1 VGWGSTP
8 VMSTTRHSTSSH
20 STPGH
25 VQKDLGNLLKKF
37 SAVTTDTIDPVK
49 LSDVEA
55 VASYSWIN
63 SKTPTIAVPGA

>member
-1 VGWGSTP
+1 
-8 VMSTTRHSTSSH
+8 MSTTRHSTSSH
-20 STPGH
+20 SASVPAH
-25 VQKDLGNLLKKF
+25 IQKDVENLLKSF
-37 SAVTTDTIDPVK
+37 STVTTETADTIK